1 MPCPVMRYMLRR
13 PARLLYGAFVLFPG
27 VSCGHEERDTIT
39 RTEMLQ
45 FSRIDKAHA
54 ISRGVNVTVAIVDW
68 QFDPTGAAAPQYVS
82 AASMVPGEVMGKL
95 KPWHGAWMVDLAHH
109 VAPEARIMPI
119 IGRAQKGDG
128 YQRYLIQAIRYAAEH
143 GATVVSSSMGPV
155 DQTEELRAAI
165 DFAESRGTVFV
176 DVHPE
181 NTAAAGTEFTA
192 CTVASCDA
200 RIVHTGIVS
209 VPEHHTTPSPVR
221 QVYTW
226 PYDLEP
232 KFKDGWGYSNAPPVV
247 AGVIALMK
255 SANPGLTPAQ
265 LRRLLR
271 ETAYDR
277 EGFKVLDA
285 DAAVRAAVAQR

>member
-1 MPCPVMRYMLRR
+1 MRIVPRCS
-13 PARLLYGAFVLFPG
+13 ASLLYGALALLSS
-27 VSCGHEERDTIT
+27 VSCRPEQRNTVT
-39 RTEMLQ
+39 RPELLQ

-54 ISRGVNVTVAIVDW
+54 ISRGANVTIAIVDW
-68 QFDPTGAAAPQYVS
+68 QFDPRGAAAPQYVS
-82 AASMVPGEVMGKL
+82 PASMVPGEVMGKL
-95 KPWHGAWMVDLAHH
+95 KPWHGAWMVDIAHH

-128 YQRYLIQAIRYAAEH
+128 YQSYLIQAIRYAAEH

-155 DQTEELRAAI
+155 DQTDELRAAT

-200 RIVHTGIVS
+200 RIVHTGVIS
-209 VPEHHTTPSPVR
+209 VPDHHTAPSPVR

-226 PYDLEP
+226 PYDLEQ

-255 SANPGLTPAQ
+255 SANSRLTPTQ
-265 LRRLLR
+265 LRQLLR